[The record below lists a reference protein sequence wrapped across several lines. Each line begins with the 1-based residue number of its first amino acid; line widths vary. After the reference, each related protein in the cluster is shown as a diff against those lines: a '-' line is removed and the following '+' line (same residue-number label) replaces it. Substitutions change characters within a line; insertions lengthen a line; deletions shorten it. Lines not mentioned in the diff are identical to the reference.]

1 MLQNA
6 VTDLLEDYGLNLAL
20 TRVVGATYNPAT
32 GLTSAGTST
41 TFTVRGV
48 FINYEAAN
56 IDGTLIRMGDR
67 RLLVAPRGS
76 TTEPAIGDVVDGM
89 KLVDVRTYAPNG
101 VAIAWACQARK

>member
-1 MLQNA
+1 MLEYS
-6 VTDLLEDYGLNLAL
+6 VTDLLEDYGLDFAL

-32 GLTSAGTST
+32 GLTSSGTPT

-67 RLLVAPRGS
+67 RLLVVPRGS

-89 KLVDVRTYAPNG
+89 KLVDVRTYAPSG